1 MSADSDKAPI
11 LILLAFACLAGA
23 AVLAWLSS
31 PATMTLTRSKGG
43 TVVVS
48 FESRLFGLFVR
59 SSDRIDQVK
68 SVSRVT
74 FQGPGM
80 NSRTPARIVFDTP
93 SGPVDRGMVQQ
104 LFASDFAEIK
114 TFFEGESAA
123 AGEGDGQAPVERV
136 ERDAR
141 PGTLSFSSIAAG
153 SELRRFVFAQLAVA
167 FLTFVGLG
175 VGWMG
180 AKALVS

>member
-1 MSADSDKAPI
+1 LSSESDKAPI
-11 LILLAFACLAGA
+11 LILLAFACLGGA

-31 PATMTLTRSKGG
+31 PVTMTLTRTAGG
-43 TVVVS
+43 TAVVS
-48 FESRLFGLFVR
+48 FEARLFGLFLR
-59 SSDRIDQVK
+59 SSDRIDSVK
-68 SVSRVT
+68 SVSRIT
-74 FQGPGM
+74 FQGPGK
-80 NSRTPARIVFDTP
+80 NSDTPDRIVFDTP

-104 LFASDFAEIK
+104 PFLEEEGTGAASV
-114 TFFEGESAA
+114 
-123 AGEGDGQAPVERV
+123 EGDGQASV

-141 PGTLSFSSIAAG
+141 PRTLSFSSIEPA